1 MFQHIYGTEENI
13 FSRNQSQAC
22 GATTNHL
29 RPIIKYVQT
38 ANKTFQPI
46 AYAPAEFYVR
56 ATYMKPSSRSEQ
68 PKLQKENSVLK
79 DLIRALKSENLQLQ
93 KKIAKVE
100 AKYLSALNRIKALE
114 HQKDPHGDIRR
125 GEYLRSLTDQQ
136 LDEKIR
142 TLLDAKISKP

>member
-1 MFQHIYGTEENI
+1 
-13 FSRNQSQAC
+13 
-22 GATTNHL
+22 
-29 RPIIKYVQT
+29 
-38 ANKTFQPI
+38 
-46 AYAPAEFYVR
+46 
-56 ATYMKPSSRSEQ
+56 MKPSSRSEQ

-142 TLLDAKISKP
+142 TLDAKISKP

>member
-1 MFQHIYGTEENI
+1 
-13 FSRNQSQAC
+13 
-22 GATTNHL
+22 
-29 RPIIKYVQT
+29 
-38 ANKTFQPI
+38 
-46 AYAPAEFYVR
+46 
-56 ATYMKPSSRSEQ
+56 MKPSSRSEQ
-68 PKLQKENSVLK
+68 LKLQKENSGPK
-79 DLIRALKSENLQLQ
+79 DLIRSLKSENLKLQ

-125 GEYLRSLTDQQ
+125 GEYSRSLTDRQ